1 MNILQLSFHASPF
14 SEIGKNDG
22 GGMSV
27 YVQQISKH
35 LSEKHNVTVVTGEK
49 AESFKNKNLEFISLE
64 IFEPELNVEDKE
76 IHLQEFKNRLEEF
89 IDLKSFD
96 VIHAHYWLSG
106 LVAKEFSNELNIP
119 FVFTSHSLGV
129 FLDGYNKERVDCE
142 KIVMTS
148 SNLVTASSVFEIMLI
163 TDTYKV
169 DENKIKRVTPG
180 VDRKIFSPDLSVK
193 KENIFLSIGRI
204 QEQKGQ
210 LKTLE
215 FLNSFRKIENNFK
228 CYFIGGPSGK
238 TGNEYLQ
245 ELKESVINFKLET
258 HVEFLNSLSQ
268 EEIIEL
274 LNKAKLLIHTSQF
287 ETFGLVAIEANSMG
301 VPVLSVN
308 NGSLMEVI
316 ENNKNGYLSENLLDG
331 NVNNFV
337 NNLLNDKKKE
347 LEKINK
353 DTIEE
358 IKIAAEFALN
368 SKYPKDSELFKDVYV

>member
-49 AESFKNKNLEFISLE
+49 AESFKSKNLEFISLD

-76 IHLQEFKNRLEEF
+76 IHLQTFKNKLEESLE
-89 IDLKSFD
+89 LKSFD

-106 LVAKEFSNELNIP
+106 LVAKEISNELNIP
-119 FVFTSHSLGV
+119 FIFTSHSLGV

-148 SNLVTASSVFEIMLI
+148 SNVVTASSVFETMLI
-163 TDTYKV
+163 TDTYKI
-169 DENKIKRVTPG
+169 DENKIKKIIPG
-180 VDRKIFSPDLSVK
+180 VDREMFSPDLSIK

-210 LKTLE
+210 LQTLE
-215 FLNSFRKIENNFK
+215 FLNNFKEIENDFK
-228 CYFIGGPSGK
+228 CIFIGGPSGK
-238 TGNEYLQ
+238 YGNEYLE
-245 ELKESVINFKLET
+245 ELERTVEKLTLDT
-258 HVEFLNSLSQ
+258 HVEFVDNLPQ
-268 EEIIEL
+268 TKIIKL

-287 ETFGLVAIEANSMG
+287 ETFGLVAIEAQTMG
-301 VPVLSVN
+301 VPVLSIN
-308 NGSLMEVI
+308 NGSLMEII
-316 ENNKNGYLSENLLDG
+316 ENNKNGYLSETLIDRG
-331 NVNNFV
+331 VTNFV
-337 NNLLNDKKKE
+337 SNLLNE
-347 LEKINK
+347 NKIF
-353 DTIEE
+353 EE
-358 IKIAAEFALN
+358 ISSSCIDM
-368 SKYPKDSELFKDVYV
+368 SKKYDWKKTSHIIQNIYEDLVTY